1 MQVLD
6 IAKIN
11 SVFPYDVLALVPNS
25 FCLKVDGQNNVKDN
39 KMR

>member
-25 FCLKVDGQNNVKDN
+25 FCVKVDGQNNMKDSRI
-39 KMR
+39 K